1 MIIRRLR
8 SSLQLITQP
17 EHAAL
22 AAHIVR
28 EWDAAHFPDSPR
40 KASILRAVE
49 QHDTGWDEGDEALIV
64 DEETGDLLDFV
75 DLPDP
80 LKQAA
85 SMRGIER
92 LADDPYAAAL
102 VAQHRLHVYRRYLEE
117 PDWRAFFDAVEEA
130 RDARLQAAGL
140 GLDQLL
146 ADYPFVRAGDL
157 ASLAF
162 CNGWETAEDPD
173 ACRYTMRL
181 EGTELSMAPDPFG
194 GRTVA
199 VRIDAREIPHQRFS
213 SAEDARRIV
222 SSAAAIALEGAV
234 TGAAA

>member
-1 MIIRRLR
+1 MIIRRLP

-22 AAHIVR
+22 AARIMR

-49 QHDTGWDEGDEALIV
+49 QHDTGWDEGDEALVV
-64 DEETGDLLDFV
+64 DEETGDLIDFI

-80 LKQAA
+80 LKHAA
-85 SMRGIER
+85 SLRGIER

-102 VAQHRLHVYRRYLEE
+102 VAHHRLHVYRRYADV
-117 PDWRAFFDAVEEA
+117 PDWRAFFDVVQEA
-130 RDARLQAAGL
+130 RDAQLRAAGF

-146 ADYPFVRAGDL
+146 SDYTFVRAGDL

-162 CNGWETAEDPD
+162 CTDWPTAEDPD
-173 ACRYTMRL
+173 GCRYIMRL
-181 EGTELSMAPDPFG
+181 DGTTLSLTPDPFS

-199 VRIDAREIPHQRFS
+199 ITIEAREIPRQPFT
-213 SAEDARRIV
+213 SAEDARWIV
-222 SSAAAIALEGAV
+222 ASTPVITLEGSV
-234 TGAAA
+234 TGTAA

>member
-1 MIIRRLR
+1 MIIRRLP

-22 AAHIVR
+22 AARIMR

-49 QHDTGWDEGDEALIV
+49 QHDTGWDEGDEALVV
-64 DEETGDLLDFV
+64 DEETGDLIDFI

-80 LKQAA
+80 LKHAA

-92 LADDPYAAAL
+92 LTDDPYAAAL
-102 VAQHRLHVYRRYLEE
+102 ASHHRLHVYRRYVDA
-117 PDWRAFFDAVEEA
+117 PDWRAFFDAAQEA
-130 RDARLQAAGL
+130 RDTQLRAAGFD
-140 GLDQLL
+140 LDQLL
-146 ADYPFVRAGDL
+146 SDYTFVRAGDL

-162 CNGWETAEDPD
+162 CSDWSTAEDPD
-173 ACRYTMRL
+173 GCRYTMRL
-181 EGTELSMAPDPFG
+181 EGTTLSLTPDPFG

-199 VRIDAREIPHQRFS
+199 IAIEAREIPRQPFT
-213 SAEDARRIV
+213 SAEDARWAV
-222 SSAAAIALEGAV
+222 ASAPVIPLEGSV